1 MVVMRVRTGLV
12 SGLSTPW
19 LARMTTARLAVTEL
33 DPVVAQEQPQFATER
48 YRLAEVRQEERA
60 SRVRHDPKVSNRRR
74 L

>member
-1 MVVMRVRTGLV
+1 
-12 SGLSTPW
+12 
-19 LARMTTARLAVTEL
+19 MTTARLAVTEL